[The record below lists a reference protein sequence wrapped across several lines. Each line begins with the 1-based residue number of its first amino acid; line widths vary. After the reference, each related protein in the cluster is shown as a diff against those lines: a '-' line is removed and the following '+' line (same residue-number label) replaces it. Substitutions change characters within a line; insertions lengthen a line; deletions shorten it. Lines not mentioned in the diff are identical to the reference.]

1 MLFNSWEF
9 LVFFPVV
16 VLVYFLIP
24 KKVKYLWL
32 LVTSYYFY
40 MCWNPKYI
48 LLIAFSTAATYASG
62 LLLDGI
68 NARRQAGSL
77 PEKQAIRRR
86 KLVVA
91 GCFLVNLLILAFFK
105 YWAFLLNNFNA
116 VMGRLGF
123 GTIENRFSF
132 VLPVGISF
140 YTFQALSY
148 TMDVYRGDIAAER
161 NFFKYALFV
170 SFFPQLVAGPI
181 ERSGNLLAD
190 IHDIPNKK
198 LWDYDRITRGLTLM
212 LYGMFLKLVIAD
224 RVCVFVDSVF
234 DGFGACGSGVLWAAA
249 CGFAL
254 QIYCDFASYSTIA
267 IGAAKVMGFTLME
280 NFDTPYFARSI
291 KEFWR
296 RWHISLSTWFRDYL
310 YIPLGGS
317 RCSRSRRYFNLM
329 VVFLVSG
336 LWHGAG
342 WHFVAW
348 GCLHGL
354 YQVLGDMLAP
364 ARDRVVALLRVN
376 RDSRAHKLFQTLLTC
391 AMVTV
396 AWVLFRADTMSEALG
411 YLRRMFAF
419 VPPTGEAGLFDFGMD
434 GVEWVVLL
442 CAMSILF
449 AFSLA
454 RYRRHETPDAFLA
467 GRRLPVRW
475 VVLYALLFGILI
487 FGKYGPAYE
496 QQAFIYFQF

>member
-9 LVFFPVV
+9 LVFFPAV

-24 KKVKYLWL
+24 KRVKYLWL

-48 LLIAFSTAATYASG
+48 VLIAFSTVATYTSG
-62 LLLDGI
+62 VLLDGI
-68 NARRQAGSL
+68 GARQRAGAL
-77 PEKQAIRRR
+77 GEARAVRRR

-105 YWAFLLNNFNA
+105 YWAFLLNNVNA
-116 VMGRLGF
+116 VLGRLGF
-123 GTIENRFSF
+123 GAIENRFSF

-148 TMDVYRGDIAAER
+148 TVDVYRGDIAAER
-161 NFFKYALFV
+161 NILKYALFV

-224 RVCVFVDSVF
+224 RVSIFVDHVF
-234 DGFGACGSGVLWAAA
+234 RHVGECGPAALWLAAG
-249 CGFAL
+249 GFAL

-267 IGAAKVMGFTLME
+267 IGAARVMGFTLME

-317 RCSRSRRYFNLM
+317 RCSRLRRYFNLM

-342 WHFVAW
+342 WHFVVW

-354 YQVLGDMLAP
+354 YQVVGDLLAP
-364 ARDRVVALLRVN
+364 ARERVAALLRVN
-376 RDSRAHKLFQTLLTC
+376 RESLPHRLFQTL
-391 AMVTV
+391 VTVLLVVV
-396 AWVLFRADTMSEALG
+396 AWVFFRADTLGQALD
-411 YLRRMFAF
+411 YLGGMFALKGGAGF
-419 VPPTGEAGLFDFGMD
+419 AGLYTQRMD
-434 GVEWVVLL
+434 NVEWIILL
-442 CAMSILF
+442 CAVAVLLM
-449 AFSLA
+449 FSLA
-454 RYRRHETPDAFLA
+454 RYNRHETPDQFLA
-467 GRRLPVRW
+467 GWRLPLRW
-475 VVLYALLFGILI
+475 LALYVLLFAIII
-487 FGKYGPAYE
+487 FGKYGPKYDK
-496 QQAFIYFQF
+496 QAFIYFQF

>member
-9 LVFFPVV
+9 LIFFPVV
-16 VLVYFLIP
+16 VMVYFLIP
-24 KKVKYLWL
+24 KRVKYLWL

-48 LLIAFSTAATYASG
+48 VLIAFSTVATYFSG
-62 LLLDGI
+62 VLLDGI
-68 NARRQAGSL
+68 GARRRAGALGEASAVRL
-77 PEKQAIRRR
+77 R

-105 YWAFLLNNFNA
+105 YWAFLLENVNTLL
-116 VMGRLGF
+116 GRLGF
-123 GTIENRFSF
+123 AAIENRFSF

-148 TMDVYRGDIAAER
+148 TVDVYRGDIPAER
-161 NFFKYALFV
+161 NILKYALFV

-224 RVCVFVDSVF
+224 RVSIFVDGVF
-234 DGFGACGSGVLWAAA
+234 PRYAECGSGVLWAAA
-249 CGFAL
+249 ACFAL

-317 RCSRSRRYFNLM
+317 RCPRLRRYFNLM

-342 WHFVAW
+342 WHFVIW

-354 YQVLGDMLAP
+354 YQIVGDVLAP
-364 ARDRVVALLRVN
+364 ARERVAALLRVN
-376 RDSRAHKLFQTLLTC
+376 RASRAHKLFQTILTC
-391 AMVTV
+391 ALVVV
-396 AWVLFRADTMSEALG
+396 AWVFFRADTLGQAMG
-411 YLRRMFAF
+411 YLGGMFALEG
-419 VPPTGEAGLFDFGMD
+419 VTGSTELFSLGLDN
-434 GVEWVVLL
+434 VEWIILL
-442 CAMSILF
+442 CAVAVLLM
-449 AFSLA
+449 FSLA
-454 RYRRHETPDAFLA
+454 RYNRHETPDQFLA
-467 GRRLPVRW
+467 GWRLPLRW
-475 VVLYALLFGILI
+475 LALYVLLFAIII
-487 FGKYGPAYE
+487 FGKYGPKYDK
-496 QQAFIYFQF
+496 QAFIYFQF